1 MGWATTFNLVA
12 TIQHTALQTKN
23 SLLGVFCLVVLCDL
37 ISRQSSLKANGVV
50 SSVIKLVSRSL
61 LRCRAQMCAVSLGHA
76 NSGARAIVG
85 SIDIAIA
92 ADRKVANI
100 EVVLLVVAVGY

>member
-1 MGWATTFNLVA
+1 MGLFNW
-12 TIQHTALQTKN
+12 T
-23 SLLGVFCLVVLCDL
+23 LCDFN
-37 ISRQSSLKANGVV
+37 SRQSSLKANGVV

-76 NSGARAIVG
+76 NSSARAIVG